1 MDKDRIGLSE
11 LLQQN
16 GINGLELDSFDDLD
30 DVDLNDDD
38 IEEISE
44 QNNEEENN
52 NIDVNSTEESND
64 IENVILKLDSSTI
77 KMTKANAQSLL
88 TKIKLVIK
96 QLKPIIDC
104 IS

>member
-1 MDKDRIGLSE
+1 MDKDRVGLSE

-16 GINGLELDSFDDLD
+16 GINGIELDSFDDLD
-30 DVDLNDDD
+30 DIDLNDED

-52 NIDVNSTEESND
+52 EVSVNNDEESND
-64 IENVILKLDSSTI
+64 IENVILKLDSTTI
-77 KMTKANAQSLL
+77 KMTRANAQSLL

-96 QLKPIIDC
+96 QNFKPWC
-104 IS
+104 R